1 MLWYKDCPKLLS
13 AKILNVSG
21 SSLIIS
27 IVIVMPWKT
36 ELAQLLTLNSF
47 KFIGQPFFKTSF
59 ELFPF
64 NSIIVLECERSV
76 TAKFLTSHFFLV
88 IPGIS
93 LFLETTSQLLGP
105 FQRILFYH
113 LNLIPLNFLETLNYP
128 NLLKKSS

>member
-1 MLWYKDCPKLLS
+1 MPWYKDCPKLLS

-36 ELAQLLTLNSF
+36 ELAQLLTWNSF

-64 NSIIVLECERSV
+64 NSIIALECERSV
-76 TAKFLTSHFFLV
+76 TAKFLTSHFFL
-88 IPGIS
+88 IMLRIS

-105 FQRILFYH
+105 FQRILVLS
-113 LNLIPLNFLETLNYP
+113 LNLIALNFLEILNCP
-128 NLLKKSS
+128 NLLKKFS